1 MRLRDPNT
9 RQRKLPW
16 VSFKIKLR
24 RKKIRRNHCRSFRR
38 HLQMSN
44 KWIWCLHP
52 RIAIVVATTIETTD
66 HVRRCTPMSLK
77 ETWTCQIVKIIQ
89 ESRVTELKEK
99 WRRLLTSKLQLVF
112 SVKKLTQM
120 CSRLNSR
127 HWLTKL
133 SLLQEI
139 RSFAPIAKP
148 SLTFTVNLKNRRMT
162 ILIKPGFVNSATKWT
177 QLTLR
182 KKKSLKVRRLISFLR
197 LLLKFRTK
205 RQEEIRTSQL
215 SFASIS
221 QDQCAYLKKLRAST
235 SLKVIRL
242 RSFRNLWSLVTVLT
256 KECKVSVMLLM

>member
-1 MRLRDPNT
+1 MRLRDPNS

-38 HLQMSN
+38 HLKMSN

-52 RIAIVVATTIETTD
+52 RIAIVAATTIETTD
-66 HVRRCTPMSLK
+66 HVRRCTLMSLK
-77 ETWTCQIVKIIQ
+77 ETWTCQIVKTIQ
-89 ESRVTELKEK
+89 ESWVTELKEK

-112 SVKKLTQM
+112 SVKKLIQM

-148 SLTFTVNLKNRRMT
+148 SSTFTVNLKNRRMT

-182 KKKSLKVRRLISFLR
+182 KKKSLKVRR
-197 LLLKFRTK
+197 
-205 RQEEIRTSQL
+205 
-215 SFASIS
+215 
-221 QDQCAYLKKLRAST
+221 
-235 SLKVIRL
+235 
-242 RSFRNLWSLVTVLT
+242 
-256 KECKVSVMLLM
+256 